1 MIEHFHLNELWLNG
15 QFDEYQNYPH
25 DFSVDYI
32 YNILIEKESK
42 AFADQW
48 KNGHKAW
55 SRCEWIQGWI
65 MYETFRLYL
74 TSDI

>member
-48 KNGHKAW
+48 KKW
-55 SRCEWIQGWI
+55 TQGLEQ
-65 MYETFRLYL
+65 MRVDTRL
-74 TSDI
+74 DNV